1 MPACAGGGLTRVIVV
16 CPTDLRCRLYTR
28 VGLRNFLAFLLSPLS
43 AVKRAREI
51 ACAVSP
57 IAVAAISTIVML
69 CDTFKE
75 LRGDRKAT
83 TPTSAT
89 GGEKMP
95 LPWNEAMS
103 AFRQVQCLPQRPK
116 WARNAAVRKLMRGR
130 RLRRADRFV
139 LPRARTNCC
148 RDVHFLGQNNSI
160 MYRRELPRILADLAL
175 ASMRQICGLHF
186 SFICT
191 LNTSQTKT
199 DDHIRAGVGS
209 FKGEGINVSGF
220 YICIYPWTGVS
231 GALT

>member
-1 MPACAGGGLTRVIVV
+1 MRPPCQVRQGPCGPADRSTASRGGGDPGTCRRLQKEVWPASLSVCISEQMPACAGGGLTRVIVV

-28 VGLRNFLAFLLSPLS
+28 VGLRNFLAFLLSALS

-116 WARNAAVRKLMRGR
+116 WARNAAVRSLMRGR

-139 LPRARTNCC
+139 LPRARTDCC
-148 RDVHFLGQNNSI
+148 RDVHFLGQNSRI
-160 MYRRELPRILADLAL
+160 MYRLEGA
-175 ASMRQICGLHF
+175 
-186 SFICT
+186 T
-191 LNTSQTKT
+191 L
-199 DDHIRAGVGS
+199 G
-209 FKGEGINVSGF
+209 
-220 YICIYPWTGVS
+220 
-231 GALT
+231 